1 MPDLNGPERDALLKD
16 LDIVRRTVESL
27 DRSMISIRQIYFVA
41 LSIIVAGGSS
51 VISSLT
57 IVEVGLVVQAMTIVV
72 FVISWALWWMDMHYH
87 RYMRSAVNTALNI
100 EKKLGYN
107 KKNRLGV
114 TTNMEVTRNN
124 SEEGKSIAVI
134 LYLMAP
140 MICMIGI
147 GVFVT
152 YYSVITRQVDYVY
165 LSSLITITALG
176 LILVRWKRKINSY
189 LTEGSPQNRPRNH
202 R

>member
-1 MPDLNGPERDALLKD
+1 MMPDLTGSDRDALLKD
-16 LDIVRRTVESL
+16 LDIVRRTIESL
-27 DRSMISIRQIYFVA
+27 DRSMISIRQIYFLA
-41 LSIIVAGGSS
+41 LSIIIAGGSA
-51 VISSLT
+51 VISALT

-140 MICMIGI
+140 LICMIGMVAFI
-147 GVFVT
+147 T
-152 YYSVITRQVDYVY
+152 YYTWIYEVMDFVY
-165 LSSLITITALG
+165 YTSLISTAALAI
-176 LILVRWKRKINSY
+176 ILVRWGHKINSY
-189 LTEGSPQNRPRNH
+189 LTEGRPRNH
-202 R
+202 Q

>member
-1 MPDLNGPERDALLKD
+1 MPDLTGPERDALLKD

-57 IVEVGLVVQAMTIVV
+57 IVEVGLVIQGLTMVV
-72 FVISWALWWMDMHYH
+72 FIISWALWWMDMHYH

-140 MICMIGI
+140 MICMIGM
-147 GVFVT
+147 GAFVT
-152 YYSVITRQVDYVY
+152 YYSVITREVDFVY
-165 LSSLITITALG
+165 LTSLITITALG

-189 LTEGSPQNRPRNH
+189 LTEGLPQNRSRNH
-202 R
+202 H

>member
-1 MPDLNGPERDALLKD
+1 MPEQTDPDRDALLKD
-16 LDIVRRTVESL
+16 LDIVRRTIESL
-27 DRSMISIRQIYFVA
+27 DRSMISIRQIYFLA
-41 LSIIVAGGSS
+41 LSIIIAGGSA
-51 VISSLT
+51 VISALT

-140 MICMIGI
+140 LICMIGMTAFI
-147 GVFVT
+147 T
-152 YYSVITRQVDYVY
+152 YYTWIYEVMDFVY
-165 LSSLITITALG
+165 YTSLISTAALAI
-176 LILVRWKRKINSY
+176 ILVRWSHKINSY
-189 LTEGSPQNRPRNH
+189 LKEGHPRNQRRSH
-202 R
+202 